1 MTQKIDDAAAAEMI
15 RKCARQG
22 PEEGHMKAD
31 EILCEI
37 LASYGYTET
46 VEAFNALC
54 KWYC

>member
-1 MTQKIDDAAAAEMI
+1 
-15 RKCARQG
+15 
-22 PEEGHMKAD
+22 MKAD